1 LSRLVRQSERFLGTI
16 AWFFARTARQQP
28 ARFLAL
34 VAASGTGLVALS
46 AGFGAVY
53 AILTALERGSAIE
66 LAGFSFDPSRR
77 ELLYLAAGFAA
88 ATVALGAWLVYLA
101 RHQAVV
107 ASAELLRHMAA
118 ELTTLNAPVLEP
130 SAYLSDARLRSALA
144 RHATSNA
151 RRCALALQ
159 RGLDV
164 PVPLL
169 VVAAGLAVLFLLEP
183 RAAGASLVMASTVVP
198 IMYLVNLRGVRASK
212 RYEASVGPARSDVLA
227 SIAASADVDPLE
239 PGAAA
244 AVGSPV
250 LDHASASFRDRFLA
264 SLRADLASQLLTA
277 AITFALLVYLV
288 THVLDGRLGL
298 VELGTFMLVLR
309 LVLGATR
316 NVFVGIA
323 TISRH
328 YPFLYGYRSLVGD
341 DRPRGEPASVR
352 MRAAPNALHEP
363 GAELPDA
370 LPARG
375 AWSVSARV
383 TPSRHTAGVFAL
395 ALAGGDPERARSN
408 RAVLRVGDAHGS
420 RPGDGSAGEGGDQRA
435 LHLIDARA
443 LEPEALAAR
452 ASAGAPALL
461 VRPGKPA
468 KELGD
473 TLHLVLSPDGRVL
486 AWGRVAWVRERWD
499 EIEALRER
507 DGARF
512 GEQPVADLEDDEG

>member
-1 LSRLVRQSERFLGTI
+1 M
-16 AWFFARTARQQP
+16 
-28 ARFLAL
+28 
-34 VAASGTGLVALS
+34 ALS
-46 AGFGAVY
+46 AGFGAVF
-53 AILTALERGSAIE
+53 AILSALERGSAFE
-66 LAGFSFDPSRR
+66 VTWLTFDPSRR
-77 ELLYLAAGFAA
+77 ELLYVGAGFAA
-88 ATVALGAWLVYLA
+88 ATVTLGAWLVYLA

-118 ELTTLNAPVLEP
+118 EVTSLHAPVLEP

-169 VVAAGLAVLFLLEP
+169 LVVAGLAILFLLEP

-198 IMYLVNLRGVRASK
+198 IMYVVNLRGVRASK
-212 RYEASVGPARSDVLA
+212 RYEASIGPARSAVLA
-227 SIAASADVDPLE
+227 SIEASAAPDPIA
-239 PGAAA
+239 PSGAG
-244 AVGSPV
+244 VGSSV
-250 LDHASASFRDRFLA
+250 LDHASTSFRDRFLA

-277 AITFALLVYLV
+277 AITFGLLVYLV
-288 THVLDGRLGL
+288 THVLEGRLGL

-328 YPFLYGYRSLVGD
+328 YPFLYTYRSLVTD
-341 DRPRGEPASVR
+341 ERPRSEAASVR
-352 MRAAPNALHEP
+352 LRAAPHAIHEP

-395 ALAGGDPERARSN
+395 ALAGGDPERARSQ
-408 RAVLRVGDAHGS
+408 RSLLRVGDAHEA
-420 RPGDGSAGEGGDQRA
+420 RRGDGSVAERGARQA
-435 LHLIDARA
+435 LQLIDARA
-443 LEPEALAAR
+443 LEPAALAAR
-452 ASAGAPALL
+452 AGDAAPALL

-507 DGARF
+507 DAARF
-512 GEQPVADLEDDEG
+512 GEHPGVDVEDDEG